1 MDNFVAI
8 DFETANNYPSSICS
22 IGAVIYREGEKV
34 DEFYSLVHP
43 EPDYYSYCN
52 VKVHGLTQRDTW
64 NAAIFPIVWEQLA
77 PKIGDLPLVA
87 HNKAFDEACLKAA
100 FRTYSMD
107 YPDYTFYCT
116 LQASRREIK
125 CLADHQLDTVA
136 SFLGYELKNHHHA
149 LADAEACAW
158 IAKEL
163 L

>member
-8 DFETANNYPSSICS
+8 DFETANYSPSSICS
-22 IGAVIYREGEKV
+22 IGAVIYKDGKKV

-43 EPDYYSYCN
+43 EPDYYSYRN
-52 VKVHGLTQRDTW
+52 VKIHGITQRDTW
-64 NAAIFPIVWEQLA
+64 NAAIFPKVWEQLV
-77 PKIGDLPLVA
+77 PKLDDLPFVA
-87 HNKAFDEACLKAA
+87 HNKTFDETCLKAA

-116 LQASRREIK
+116 LQASRRIK
-125 CLADHQLDTVA
+125 CLADHHLDTVA
-136 SFLGYELKNHHHA
+136 AFFGYDLKNHHHA
-149 LADAEACAW
+149 LADADACAW